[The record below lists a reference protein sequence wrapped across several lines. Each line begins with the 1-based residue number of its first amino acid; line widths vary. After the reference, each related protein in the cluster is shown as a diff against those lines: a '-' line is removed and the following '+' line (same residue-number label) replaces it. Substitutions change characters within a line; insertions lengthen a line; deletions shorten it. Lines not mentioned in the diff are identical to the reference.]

1 MSSALEIRGEILKL
15 ARLLQRDAGELEYLE
30 QVAPGDLRELRE
42 QVTDLLFAAQGSS
55 LARLAAASKLLP
67 VGVVAAIGEGAFGPM
82 LSARIAG
89 LLDPSRAVEMAD
101 TMPIEFLA
109 DVAVELDP
117 RRASDVISR
126 IAPARIAQV
135 TRELIR
141 REEYVT
147 MGRFVGHLGDD
158 AVRAAFGE
166 LDDVALLRVAFVL
179 ESKESL
185 DHLVSLLAPGRR
197 DSLVDVAAEHGMW
210 LEALD
215 LLSHLSEQTR
225 RRFAELGALD
235 RDGVLEAI
243 VGVAA
248 ENGLWE
254 ELLPLVE
261 ELPPGSQE
269 RIVREATKLDPVLA
283 EQLAAQRRDTISSAS
298 RPAAPLP

>member
-1 MSSALEIRGEILKL
+1 MSSALEIRGEIIKL

-30 QVAPGDLRELRE
+30 QVPAADLRELRE
-42 QVTDLLFAAQGSS
+42 QVTELLFTAHGSA
-55 LARLAAASKLLP
+55 LASLAAASKVLP
-67 VGVVAAIGEGAFGPM
+67 VRVVATIGERAFGAM

-89 LLDPSRAVEMAD
+89 LIDPSRAVEMAN

-126 IAPARIAQV
+126 IAPARIAAIS
-135 TRELIR
+135 RELIR

-147 MGRFVGHLGDD
+147 MGQFVGHLGDD

-185 DHLVSLLAPGRR
+185 DHLVSLLAPERR
-197 DSLVDVAAEHGMW
+197 YSLVEVAAEHEMW
-210 LEALD
+210 VEALD
-215 LLSHLSEQTR
+215 LLSHLSERTR

-235 RDGVLEAI
+235 RDGVLKAI
-243 VGVAA
+243 VRAAA

-261 ELPPGSQE
+261 ELPPGSRE
-269 RIVREATKLDPVLA
+269 RIVQEATKLDPVLA
-283 EQLAAQRRDTISSAS
+283 GRLAAQRRETISSAS
-298 RPAAPLP
+298 RPAAPSP